1 MRFVFW
7 NIAHVEAH
15 WHDLI
20 ADERLD
26 LALLQEATPPPAN
39 IKCETIPA
47 RNEPWITAGAHRRFC
62 AAVVRL
68 SDRVQVRRIPTK
80 PLPEAG
86 EDDLG
91 VSLPGTLAACEVS
104 DDSGETIV
112 VASVYAAWGWP
123 IPWTK
128 GGWIYADASVHR
140 LISDLSALVALQ
152 RGHKIIVA
160 GDLNMLYGHG
170 EGCSVYWQ
178 GRYGT
183 VFTRMEMLGLP
194 YVGPQHPY
202 GEQASPWPAELPV
215 GSKNVPTFRT
225 RKGDPATATRQ
236 LDFVFASRD
245 LVPRLTVRALNALDT
260 WGPSDHCRVE
270 IEMAA
275 AS

>member
-1 MRFVFW
+1 M
-7 NIAHVEAH
+7 E
-15 WHDLI
+15 
-20 ADERLD
+20 
-26 LALLQEATPPPAN
+26 LLE
-39 IKCETIPA
+39 
-47 RNEPWITAGAHRRFC
+47 
-62 AAVVRL
+62 
-68 SDRVQVRRIPTK
+68 
-80 PLPEAG
+80 
-86 EDDLG
+86 
-91 VSLPGTLAACEVS
+91 
-104 DDSGETIV
+104 
-112 VASVYAAWGWP
+112 
-123 IPWTK
+123 
-128 GGWIYADASVHR
+128 
-140 LISDLSALVALQ
+140 
-152 RGHKIIVA
+152 
-160 GDLNMLYGHG
+160 YGHG